1 MDMVT
6 LEQAVKAESE
16 SSKTLIFFEPRRWKV
31 VGDQRHVPV
40 ALPLERDPVVI
51 AQEAGWVTGPV

>member
-1 MDMVT
+1 MDTIT

-16 SSKTLIFFEPRRWKV
+16 SSITLFFFEPRRWKV
-31 VGDQRHVPV
+31 VGDQHHVPV

-51 AQEAGWVTGPV
+51 AQEAGWVPGPV